1 MAKLG
6 QVRRKDLWKQFRDW
20 AWVNVMLGADS
31 KGVTVV
37 MNNEQTS
44 SSGNLNI
51 LSKPAS
57 KPVPVITDAVSLQ
70 ERLIIGHM
78 ALVRRL
84 AAKFRYSGEPLE
96 DLVQVGNLGLVKA
109 AQKFDEDR
117 GTPFAAFAVPV
128 IVGEIKN
135 YFRDHGWSV
144 KLPRKLQTNKRTV
157 DQAADVLIQNLGRSP
172 TVMEI
177 AESTGLSVEEVNQTF
192 ELDGFGKPA
201 SLDLEYQQGDGG
213 DSATLMDFL
222 GSVDP
227 AMENLA
233 EVLDLTASI
242 DCLSHQEKRI
252 MYLRYHSGLSQSET
266 AALMKVSQMQVS
278 RLQRGALS
286 KLKAALLEVPVAY

>member
-1 MAKLG
+1 MTK
-6 QVRRKDLWKQFRDW
+6 
-20 AWVNVMLGADS
+20 
-31 KGVTVV
+31 TV
-37 MNNEQTS
+37 
-44 SSGNLNI
+44 
-51 LSKPAS
+51 
-57 KPVPVITDAVSLQ
+57 
-70 ERLIIGHM
+70 
-78 ALVRRL
+78 
-84 AAKFRYSGEPLE
+84 
-96 DLVQVGNLGLVKA
+96 
-109 AQKFDEDR
+109 
-117 GTPFAAFAVPV
+117 TPFAAFAVPV

>member
-128 IVGEIKN
+128 IVGEDK
-135 YFRDHGWSV
+135 
-144 KLPRKLQTNKRTV
+144 
-157 DQAADVLIQNLGRSP
+157 
-172 TVMEI
+172 
-177 AESTGLSVEEVNQTF
+177 
-192 ELDGFGKPA
+192 
-201 SLDLEYQQGDGG
+201 
-213 DSATLMDFL
+213 
-222 GSVDP
+222 VDP
-227 AMENLA
+227 ISWT
-233 EVLDLTASI
+233 VLEQ
-242 DCLSHQEKRI
+242 C
-252 MYLRYHSGLSQSET
+252 
-266 AALMKVSQMQVS
+266 
-278 RLQRGALS
+278 
-286 KLKAALLEVPVAY
+286 